1 MIDAGCLVSLVSRRS
16 SDQMEQAKSISFQNP
31 KLLRLSLF
39 VAVSKDGKKMFASLA
54 DNESGWNT
62 IMLDGRIPFSE
73 IERRPRCALG
83 VCLLRASGTLLVK
96 FLDVVIGM
104 VVEDV
109 IQRTPDF
116 SRDANSFYLWPSGTL
131 PFRNQLFDFFS

>member
-1 MIDAGCLVSLVSRRS
+1 
-16 SDQMEQAKSISFQNP
+16 
-31 KLLRLSLF
+31 
-39 VAVSKDGKKMFASLA
+39 MFASLA
-54 DNESGWNT
+54 ENESDWNT

-73 IERRPRCALG
+73 IGRRPRCALG
-83 VCLLRASGTLLVK
+83 GCLLRASGTLLVK

>member
-1 MIDAGCLVSLVSRRS
+1 
-16 SDQMEQAKSISFQNP
+16 
-31 KLLRLSLF
+31 
-39 VAVSKDGKKMFASLA
+39 MFASLA
-54 DNESGWNT
+54 ENASDWNT
-62 IMLDGRIPFSE
+62 IMLDCRIPFSE
-73 IERRPRCALG
+73 IGRRPRCALG

-96 FLDVVIGM
+96 FLDVVIRM

-131 PFRNQLFDFFS
+131 PFRNQLFDFSS